1 MRINLR
7 SVALTGALVAMATAW
22 MPNAVQAQYYEGKTI
37 EIIVGFASGGTD
49 TTARIV
55 ARRLSDYIDGN
66 PTVVVKNMPGSASLK
81 AQNFVF
87 EQAKPDGTTFS
98 FNPFQVMAQLTGREG
113 VRFSYPEFTFIAGV
127 KAPSFVAVARSDLA
141 EGGLEAPSDVTKINT
156 PLTYTGRN
164 PLHSIDV
171 MSTLAFDV
179 LGMTHTYVPGFFD
192 SAEITTSIEQG
203 ETNITG
209 VGSATWNTQMKPRLI
224 DTGQAKA
231 LFQYGVFQP
240 DGSLKPDPAYPG
252 VPLFDDFYVEAMGG
266 APSGE
271 LYEAYK
277 FAERAQGTAN
287 FLLLGPPGMDPEVT
301 EELRAAVEKAMADPE
316 TIAEAEKALKAA
328 LRHVGY
334 DQARQVMDSI
344 RNAPEDMVRFWKE
357 RTARQAGAG

>member
-1 MRINLR
+1 MNELR
-7 SVALTGALVAMATAW
+7 NGVLLTVLMAVASTWTADVA
-22 MPNAVQAQYYEGKTI
+22 QAQYYKGKTI
-37 EIIVGFASGGTD
+37 DIIVGFASGGTD

-55 ARRLSDYIDGN
+55 ARRLSEYIEGN

-87 EQAKPDGTTFS
+87 EQAKPDGTTLS

-113 VRFSYPEFTFIAGV
+113 VRFSYPEFTFVAGV
-127 KAPSFVAVARSDLA
+127 KAPSFVAVARTDLA
-141 EGGLEAPSDVTKINT
+141 EGGINSPPDVARINQ

-179 LGMTHTYVPGFFD
+179 LGMTHNYVPGFFD

-209 VGSATWNTQMKPRLI
+209 VGSATWNTQMKPRLV
-224 DTGQAKA
+224 DSGKVRA

-252 VPLFDDFYVEAMGG
+252 VPLFDDFYLEAKGE

-287 FLLLGPPGMDPEVT
+287 FLLLGPPGMNEEAT
-301 EELRAAVEKAMADPE
+301 EILRAAVSETMADPE
-316 TIAEAEKALKAA
+316 TIAEAEQALKAA
-328 LRHVGY
+328 LRHVGIE
-334 DQARQVMDSI
+334 QARSVMDSI
-344 RNAPEDMVRFWKE
+344 RNAPDNMVKFWKE

>member
-22 MPNAVQAQYYEGKTI
+22 MPSVAQAQYYEGKTI

-141 EGGLEAPSDVTKINT
+141 EGGHRSFVRHNENQHAPDIYGAEPVALDRRDVDASV
-156 PLTYTGRN
+156 R
-164 PLHSIDV
+164 
-171 MSTLAFDV
+171 
-179 LGMTHTYVPGFFD
+179 
-192 SAEITTSIEQG
+192 
-203 ETNITG
+203 
-209 VGSATWNTQMKPRLI
+209 
-224 DTGQAKA
+224 
-231 LFQYGVFQP
+231 
-240 DGSLKPDPAYPG
+240 
-252 VPLFDDFYVEAMGG
+252 
-266 APSGE
+266 
-271 LYEAYK
+271 
-277 FAERAQGTAN
+277 RARHDAH
-287 FLLLGPPGMDPEVT
+287 
-301 EELRAAVEKAMADPE
+301 LRAR
-316 TIAEAEKALKAA
+316 L
-328 LRHVGY
+328 LRF
-334 DQARQVMDSI
+334 R
-344 RNAPEDMVRFWKE
+344 
-357 RTARQAGAG
+357 